1 MTQITKD
8 LPAGRQGGG
17 EYMNKKLLVTVAA
30 VSILSGGLVMASTA
44 SAESSSNQDHMSS
57 LVQKIADKFNLD
69 TNDVQE
75 VFDQERKEMHAKMQA
90 KYEARLTQLVKN
102 GKITEQQKQLLLD
115 KHKELQSEME
125 SNKDKFKD
133 LTPAERKSQMDA
145 KRKELEAWAKEN
157 GVDIKYLMPMLF
169 HMKVG
174 GGPGFMKHGSGDQNV
189 EFHHE
194 ISDEPTATVTASPT
208 Q

>member
-1 MTQITKD
+1 
-8 LPAGRQGGG
+8 
-17 EYMNKKLLVTVAA
+17 MNKKILVTVAA
-30 VSILSGGLVMASTA
+30 VSILSGGLVMSSNA
-44 SAESSSNQDHMSS
+44 SAESSKQDHMSS
-57 LVQKIADKFNLD
+57 LVQKIADKFNL
-69 TNDVQE
+69 NKSDVQA
-75 VFDQERKEMHAKMQA
+75 VFDQERQEMHAKMQA
-90 KYEARLTQLVKN
+90 KYEAKLAQLVKD
-102 GKITEQQKQLLLD
+102 GKITEQQKKLLLD

-133 LTPAERKSQMDA
+133 LTPAEMKSQMDA

-157 GVDIKYLMPMLF
+157 GVDIKYLMPMQI

-174 GGPGFMKHGSGDQNV
+174 GGPGFMKHDGPGGPNV

-194 ISDEPTATVTASPT
+194 ISDEDQNPTATVTASPT